1 MPLPAPATTLHA
13 LLGSALDAAEI
24 DRLLDQLQVAPA
36 LLRPALAQANRA
48 EIAQALNMLLFHG
61 LLERVPTAADCVAE
75 RRANGAKVCFDHGAL
90 RTVAWPSGALPPGQ
104 AAITRVLLPLG
115 FEQAETY
122 PLPRLRMTGRAWRH
136 RDLPQDIAQFFV
148 SELHP
153 DAFSG
158 EFQAAVSRVIGTSRD
173 PLSAQDLAEL
183 AQLGRDGV
191 LPLATAQRLLPRLAA
206 CFERQHGLFEWADY
220 ELLRAESAEMAWIA
234 TEGNA
239 FNHATDRVRD
249 IDAVVALQQAAGRP
263 VKSSVEVSASG
274 RVKQTALAAA
284 AVERAFLHQGSVL
297 TRSVPG
303 SFYEFIERAP
313 LPGQAGQPQ
322 LDLAFDAANATGIFG
337 MTRESVTERAR

>member
-1 MPLPAPATTLHA
+1 MIARHTTLHA
-13 LLGSALDAAEI
+13 LLGAVLDARECAH
-24 DRLLDQLQVAPA
+24 LFDQLRVAPA
-36 LLRPALAQANRA
+36 LLRPVGAEASRA
-48 EIAQALNMLLFHG
+48 EVAQALNMLLFHG
-61 LLERVPTAADCVAE
+61 LLERVPLAADCVAE
-75 RRANGAKVCFDHGAL
+75 RRATGEQVCFDHGAL

-115 FEQAETY
+115 FEPAETY
-122 PLPRLRMTGRAWRH
+122 PLPRLKMTGRAWRH

-158 EFQAAVSRVIGTSRD
+158 EFQAAVSRVIGNSRD
-173 PLSAQDLAEL
+173 PLSAQDRAEL
-183 AQLGRDGV
+183 AQLGRRGV
-191 LPLATAQRLLPRLAA
+191 LPLITAQRLLPRLAV
-206 CFERQHGLFEWADY
+206 CFERQHGLFDWADY

-239 FNHATDRVRD
+239 FNHATDRVTN

-284 AVERAFLHQGSVL
+284 AVERAFTDEGSVL
-297 TRSVPG
+297 MRSVPG

-313 LPGQAGQPQ
+313 LPDAEF
-322 LDLAFDAANATGIFG
+322 LDLGFDAANATGIFG
-337 MTRESVTERAR
+337 MTAGRHALQRG